1 MLQDS
6 FHTAEID
13 KNARALAEAR
23 LEVDRMCLA
32 TKSALNADAHL
43 LSQEAL
49 EHIQGL
55 INAALQAKSLDDP
68 AAIEAAT
75 DALAKGT
82 ESFAA
87 SRMNEGIRQALAG
100 KTIESI

>member
-23 LEVDRMCLA
+23 LEVDRMRLA

-43 LSQEAL
+43 LSQKRWSTS
-49 EHIQGL
+49 QGL
-55 INAALQAKSLDDP
+55 INAA
-68 AAIEAAT
+68 
-75 DALAKGT
+75 
-82 ESFAA
+82 FA
-87 SRMNEGIRQALAG
+87 SEILG
-100 KTIESI
+100 